1 MPNWGGRRTI
11 VRVGGALNILASWRK
26 IQSRLI
32 LLLCMLLITEKLEG
46 SAGKSKSQIF
56 QPL

>member
-1 MPNWGGRRTI
+1 MPNRSGRRTI
-11 VRVGGALNILASWRK
+11 VRVSGALNTLASWRK

-32 LLLCMLLITEKLEG
+32 LLLCMLLITEMFEG
-46 SAGKSKSQIF
+46 SAGKSKKLIF